1 MKGISPLVAI
11 IMLIAFSLAVSG
23 MLFSWVYQF
32 TYSQREEL
40 QICSS
45 AQISLNKAY
54 YNPQTG
60 NINMV
65 VYNTGGIPLT
75 GFVVL
80 VTKEKTTETARD
92 FSTREILLGDVGLFP
107 ISYSDDI
114 RTVVVQSTQCR
125 NAQDMISIYD
135 VDGL

>member
-1 MKGISPLVAI
+1 MKGISPLVAT
-11 IMLIAFSLAVSG
+11 IMLIAFALAVSG

-32 TYSQREEL
+32 TYSQRDEL

-65 VYNTGGIPLT
+65 VYNTGGVPLT
-75 GFVVL
+75 GFAVL
-80 VTKEKTTETARD
+80 ISTDKSAETSREFAAKEVAVND
-92 FSTREILLGDVGLFP
+92 IGLFHVK
-107 ISYSDDI
+107 YSEGVRSI
-114 RTVVVQSTQCR
+114 VVQSTQCR

-135 VDGL
+135 VEGL

>member
-1 MKGISPLVAI
+1 
-11 IMLIAFSLAVSG
+11 MLIAFALAVSG
-23 MLFSWVYQF
+23 MLFSWIYQF
-32 TYSQREEL
+32 IYGQREEL
-40 QICSS
+40 QFCSS
-45 AQISLNKAY
+45 AQISLNRAY

-60 NINMV
+60 NINMI

-92 FSTREILLGDVGLFP
+92 FSAREILSGNVGLFP

-114 RTVVVQSTQCR
+114 RTVVVQSIQCR
-125 NAQDMISIYD
+125 NAQDMIGIYN
-135 VDGL
+135 VEGL